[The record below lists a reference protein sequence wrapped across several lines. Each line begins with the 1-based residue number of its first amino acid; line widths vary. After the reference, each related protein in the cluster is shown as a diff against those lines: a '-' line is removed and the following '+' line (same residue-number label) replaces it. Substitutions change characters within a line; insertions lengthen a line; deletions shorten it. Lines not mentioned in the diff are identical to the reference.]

1 MFIQLKDHKAHL
13 FIKNDLDASKKNFVF
28 IPGAGMDHRTLSM
41 FKFGSLEEEYNIV
54 AIDLPGHGYTSGP
67 LIHDVEGHTK
77 FCMELFEHIELNNPI
92 FVGHSWGG
100 LVALDLSL
108 KVSNSMTICMNIAY
122 PFLVGDLL
130 LEHAKGNLDQ
140 AVEFLTKYGV
150 YKLPEIQIKT
160 QGFGVK
166 GSGFYGRTKGEIK
179 SPYGTKTVESDPERE
194 IKLYPLKRLFNQ
206 TQKEIS
212 SIDLKS
218 CNKYRLRDSQ
228 LDELNNVKFIF
239 CDKDKLAR
247 YDADNNILKNLD
259 LEKDIFIL
267 NETGH
272 FPFFED
278 PDQLEVTLL
287 KILSSDVK

>member
-150 YKLPEIQIKT
+150 YKFPEIEIKT

>member
-1 MFIQLKDHKAHL
+1 M
-13 FIKNDLDASKKNFVF
+13 
-28 IPGAGMDHRTLSM
+28 PG
-41 FKFGSLEEEYNIV
+41 
-54 AIDLPGHGYTSGP
+54 PGYTSGP

-77 FCMELFEHIELNNPI
+77 FCIELFEHIKLNDPVFI
-92 FVGHSWGG
+92 GHSWGG
-100 LVALDLSL
+100 LIALDLSL
-108 KVSNSMTICMNIAY
+108 QVSNRMTICMNIAY

-130 LEHAKGNLDQ
+130 LDHAKGNLDQ

-150 YKLPEIQIKT
+150 FKFPEIEIKT
-160 QGFGVK
+160 QGFGIK

-228 LDELNNVKFIF
+228 FNELNNIKFIF

-247 YDADNNILKNLD
+247 YDADNIILKNLT

-278 PDQLEVTLL
+278 PEQLETTLI
-287 KILSSDVK
+287 KILSSDAK

>member
-1 MFIQLKDHKAHL
+1 MFIQLQCHKAHV
-13 FIKNDLDASKKNFVF
+13 FIKNGLDASKKNFVF

-77 FCMELFEHIELNNPI
+77 FCIELFEHIELNNPI

-100 LVALDLSL
+100 LVALNLSL
-108 KVSNSMTICMNIAY
+108 KVSNTMTICMNIAY

-150 YKLPEIQIKT
+150 YRLPEVEIKT

-166 GSGFYGRTKGEIK
+166 GSGFYGRSKGEIK

-194 IKLYPLKRLFNQ
+194 IQLYPLKRLFNQ

-218 CNKYRLRDSQ
+218 CNKFRLNDNQ
-228 LDELNNVKFIF
+228 LGELNNVKFIF
-239 CDKDKLAR
+239 CHKDKLAR
-247 YDADNNILKNLD
+247 YDSENIILKNLE

-267 NETGH
+267 KETGH

-278 PDQLEVTLL
+278 PDQLQTILL
-287 KILSSDVK
+287 KILSSDA

>member
-1 MFIQLKDHKAHL
+1 MFIQLKDHKAHV
-13 FIKNDLDASKKNFVF
+13 FIKNNLDPSKENFIF

-41 FKFGSLEEEYNIV
+41 FKFGSLEKKYNII
-54 AIDLPGHGYTSGP
+54 AIDLPGHGYTTGP
-67 LIHDVEGHTK
+67 LIYDVDGHTT
-77 FCMELFEHIELNNPI
+77 FCIELLDHLKLTNNV
-92 FVGHSWGG
+92 FAGHSWGG

-108 KVSNSMTICMNIAY
+108 KVQNNMTICLNIAY
-122 PFLVGDLL
+122 PFLVGDIL

-150 YKLPEIQIKT
+150 YKFPEVNIKT

-166 GSGFYGRTKGEIK
+166 GSGFYGRSKGEIK

-206 TQKEIS
+206 AQKEIS

-218 CNKYRLRDSQ
+218 CNKFRLEETQISKLQ
-228 LDELNNVKFIF
+228 NIKYIF

-247 YDADNNILKNLD
+247 YDSENIILKNLE

-267 NETGH
+267 RETGH

-278 PDQLEVTLL
+278 PDQLEATLIKVL
-287 KILSSDVK
+287 ASNAS

>member
-122 PFLVGDLL
+122 PFLVGNLL

-150 YKLPEIQIKT
+150 YKFPEVEIKT

-228 LDELNNVKFIF
+228 LYELNNVKFIF

-247 YDADNNILKNLD
+247 YDADNIILKNLD

>member
-1 MFIQLKDHKAHL
+1 MFIQLKNHKAHVYV
-13 FIKNDLDASKKNFVF
+13 KNNIDSSKKNFIF

-41 FKFGSLEEEYNIV
+41 FEFGLIEDNYNII

-67 LIHDVEGHTK
+67 LIHDVQGHTS
-77 FCMELFEHIELNNPI
+77 FCIELLENLKLTNCI
-92 FVGHSWGG
+92 LAGHSWGG
-100 LVALDLSL
+100 LIALDLSL
-108 KVSNSMTICMNIAY
+108 KVPNKMTLCMNITY
-122 PFLVGDLL
+122 PFPVGEILL
-130 LEHAKGNLDQ
+130 DHAKGNLDQ

-150 YKLPEIQIKT
+150 YKFPEIEIKT
-160 QGFGVK
+160 KGFGVK
-166 GSGFYGRTKGEIK
+166 GSGFYGRAKGEIK
-179 SPYGTKTVESDPERE
+179 SPYGTKTIESDPERE

-206 TQKEIS
+206 AQKEIS

-228 LDELNNVKFIF
+228 FIELNNVKFIF

-247 YDADNNILKNLD
+247 YDADNIILKNLT

-278 PDQLEVTLL
+278 PEQLETTLI

>member
-1 MFIQLKDHKAHL
+1 MFIQLQCHKAHV

-77 FCMELFEHIELNNPI
+77 FCIELFEHIELNNPI

-100 LVALDLSL
+100 LIALDLSL
-108 KVSNSMTICMNIAY
+108 KVSNTMTICMNIAY

-150 YKLPEIQIKT
+150 YRLPEVEIKT

-166 GSGFYGRTKGEIK
+166 GSGFYGRNKGEIK

-194 IKLYPLKRLFNQ
+194 IQLYPLKRLFNQ

-218 CNKYRLRDSQ
+218 CNKFRLSDNQ
-228 LDELNNVKFIF
+228 LSELNNVKFIF
-239 CDKDKLAR
+239 CHKDKLAR
-247 YDADNNILKNLD
+247 YDSENIILKNLE

-267 NETGH
+267 KETGH

-278 PDQLEVTLL
+278 PDQLQTILL
-287 KILSSDVK
+287 KILSSDA

>member
-1 MFIQLKDHKAHL
+1 MFIQLQCHKAHV
-13 FIKNDLDASKKNFVF
+13 FIKNGLDASKKNFVF

-77 FCMELFEHIELNNPI
+77 FCIELFEHIELNNPI

-100 LVALDLSL
+100 LIALDLSL
-108 KVSNSMTICMNIAY
+108 KVSNTMTICMNIAY

-150 YKLPEIQIKT
+150 YRLPEVEIKT

-166 GSGFYGRTKGEIK
+166 GSGFYGRSKGEIK

-194 IKLYPLKRLFNQ
+194 IQLYPLKRLFNQ

-218 CNKYRLRDSQ
+218 CNKFRLSDNQ
-228 LDELNNVKFIF
+228 LGELNNIKFIF
-239 CDKDKLAR
+239 CHKDKLAR
-247 YDADNNILKNLD
+247 YDSENIILKNLE

-267 NETGH
+267 KETGH

-278 PDQLEVTLL
+278 PDQLQTILL
-287 KILSSDVK
+287 KILSSDA

>member
-1 MFIQLKDHKAHL
+1 MFIQLTDHKAHV
-13 FIKNDLDASKKNFVF
+13 FIKNNLDPLKENFIF

-41 FKFGSLEEEYNIV
+41 FKLGSLESKYNII

-67 LIHDVEGHTK
+67 LIHDVEGHTS
-77 FCMELFEHIELNNPI
+77 FCVELLENLKLTNCILA
-92 FVGHSWGG
+92 GHSWGG

-108 KVSNSMTICMNIAY
+108 KVPNKMTLCMNITY
-122 PFLVGDLL
+122 PFLVGEILL
-130 LEHAKGNLDQ
+130 DHAKGNLDQ

-150 YKLPEIQIKT
+150 YKFPNVEIKS

-166 GSGFYGRTKGEIK
+166 GSGFYGRNKGEIK

-206 TQKEIS
+206 SQKEIS

-218 CNKYRLRDSQ
+218 CNKFRLNDSQ
-228 LDELNNVKFIF
+228 ISKLNNIKYIF
-239 CDKDKLAR
+239 CDRDKLAR
-247 YDADNNILKNLD
+247 YNPDNIIFQDLILD
-259 LEKDIFIL
+259 KDIFIL
-267 NETGH
+267 SEVGH

-278 PDQLEVTLL
+278 SNQLEATLA
-287 KILSSDVK
+287 KILSSHVN

>member
-1 MFIQLKDHKAHL
+1 MFIQLKDHKAHV
-13 FIKNDLDASKKNFVF
+13 FIKNGLDASKKNFVF

-41 FKFGSLEEEYNIV
+41 FKFGSLEEEYNII

-77 FCMELFEHIELNNPI
+77 FCTELFDHIKLNDPVFI
-92 FVGHSWGG
+92 GHSWGG
-100 LVALDLSL
+100 LIALDLSL
-108 KVSNSMTICMNIAY
+108 QVSNSMTICMNIAY

-150 YKLPEIQIKT
+150 FKFPEIEIKT

-228 LDELNNVKFIF
+228 LDQLTNVKFIF

-247 YDADNNILKNLD
+247 YDADNIILKNLD
-259 LEKDIFIL
+259 VGKDIFIL

-278 PDQLEVTLL
+278 PDQLKIILS
-287 KILSSDVK
+287 KILTANAK

>member
-150 YKLPEIQIKT
+150 YKFPEIEIKT

-247 YDADNNILKNLD
+247 YDADNIILKNLG

>member
-150 YKLPEIQIKT
+150 YKFPEIEIKT

-218 CNKYRLRDSQ
+218 CNKYRLRNSQ

-247 YDADNNILKNLD
+247 YDADNIILKNLD